1 MNITTPRNPS
11 SDHVTQYSCGTR
23 SRSSGWAM
31 RRSRHLV
38 PLGHR
43 LHPGWRLGGL
53 QLLRRAR
60 GSPSSGPVDP
70 RQESVTVE
78 DPRVAG
84 ACCRCRGCMSI
95 AHLAWIEWVDRAF
108 GILPARPCET
118 AGPSCNSPVRVRSGR
133 PTGCKRRHQARRHP
147 GRLRL
152 FLPRREMMHDASGVR
167 EALLALV
174 EGECLFPADAGQ
186 VATPPRESTRRPR

>member
-108 GILPARPCET
+108 GILPARLCLT
-118 AGPSCNSPVRVRSGR
+118 MRDGGAIL
-133 PTGCKRRHQARRHP
+133 QQ
-147 GRLRL
+147 
-152 FLPRREMMHDASGVR
+152 PRTRTERKTHRMQKAASGT
-167 EALLALV
+167 ATSWPT
-174 EGECLFPADAGQ
+174 PAIPTATRDDA
-186 VATPPRESTRRPR
+186 